1 MFKAKERIEFGS
13 MPTFTEDSE
22 DNDSDDSDSEDNSCN
37 SVVGYDE
44 KLLDNSESILT
55 SMQKHSIDKTNKLNL
70 EIKLN
75 QHKIDETTNLST
87 IDSASTDSE
96 NVDDDIEVQIL
107 HSFEEEQD
115 ICTIELRREV
125 IKYIDGYDSYF
136 VIHETSMKSVVD
148 SCCVILKRRF
158 GNVNHKKHII
168 ESIIL
173 RHMKKLIIQPAV
185 LLS

>member
-1 MFKAKERIEFGS
+1 MFKAKERIEFGI
-13 MPTFTEDSE
+13 MPTFTE
-22 DNDSDDSDSEDNSCN
+22 
-37 SVVGYDE
+37 
-44 KLLDNSESILT
+44 
-55 SMQKHSIDKTNKLNL
+55 
-70 EIKLN
+70 
-75 QHKIDETTNLST
+75 
-87 IDSASTDSE
+87 
-96 NVDDDIEVQIL
+96 
-107 HSFEEEQD
+107 EEEQD

-125 IKYIDGYDSYF
+125 IKYIDGYDSDF